1 MHLTNYNE
9 ESTTE
14 ASDNTENKFSQTSV
28 AKASKGKY
36 SEKFVSAEEALKV
49 IRSRDRVYIH
59 SGCAYPK
66 VLVDAMAARK
76 DELYDVE
83 ICHLMVFGDAPYM
96 KPEMEGHFRHNGFFL
111 GANTRKQ
118 VNEGRADFL
127 PIFLSEIPSLIRNDS
142 KHKVNVVLIQVS
154 PPDAHGFCSMGVAV
168 DCTKA
173 AAEAADYII
182 AQMNPQMPRVHGDSF
197 IHVNEI
203 DYIVESDM
211 KLQELPDANLTMKPG
226 DAEIYGKIGRNIA
239 SLVNDGSTLQL
250 GIGAIPNAV
259 LEQLGNRKDLGI
271 HTEMFSDGIIP
282 LIESGVINCSKKTL
296 LPGKIVT
303 SFVLGSQRLFDYIS
317 DNPLVEI
324 RPTDFVN
331 DPFTIARNEKMVAI
345 NSAVQVDLTGQVCA
359 DSIGYNFYSG
369 FGGQVDFIRGSARS
383 KGGKPIIALQST
395 AKGGTLSRIVMHLDE
410 GAGVTT
416 SRGDIHYIVTEYGIA
431 DLHGLNVRE
440 RVKSLINIAHPNFRE
455 ELEKFA
461 KEKKYI

>member
-1 MHLTNYNE
+1 MHLTNYKDPE
-9 ESTTE
+9 TL
-14 ASDNTENKFSQTSV
+14 A
-28 AKASKGKY
+28 KGKY
-36 SEKFVSAEEALKV
+36 FEKFVTAEEAVRV

-66 VLVDAMAARK
+66 VLVDAMTARK
-76 DELYDVE
+76 NELYDVE

-96 KPEMEGHFRHNGFFL
+96 KPEMQGHFRHNGFFL

-118 VNEGRADFL
+118 VNEGMADFL
-127 PIFLSEIPSLIRNDS
+127 PIFLSEIPALIRNDS

-168 DCTKA
+168 DCTKS

-182 AQMNPQMPRVHGDSF
+182 AQMNPRMPRVHGDSF
-197 IHVNEI
+197 IHISEI
-203 DYIVESDM
+203 DYIVETDQA
-211 KLQELPDANLTMKPG
+211 LQELPGAGLSKRPEEF
-226 DAEIYGKIGRNIA
+226 EIYNKIGENVA
-239 SLVNDGSTLQL
+239 SLVSDGATLQL

-259 LEQLGNRKDLGI
+259 LEQLGSRKDLGI

-282 LIESGVINCSKKTL
+282 LIESGVINCSKKSL

-303 SFVLGSQRLFDYIS
+303 SFVLGSNALFKYID
-317 DNPLVEI
+317 DNPLIEI

-331 DPFTIARNEKMVAI
+331 DPFTIARNDKMTAI

-359 DSIGYNFYSG
+359 DSIGYSFYSG

-383 KGGKPIIALQST
+383 NGGKPIIALPST
-395 AKGGTLSRIVMHLDE
+395 VKNETLSRIVTHLDE

-416 SRGDIHYIVTEYGIA
+416 SRGDVHYIVTEYGIA
-431 DLHGLNVRE
+431 DLHGLNIRE
-440 RVKSLINIAHPNFRE
+440 RVRSLINIAHPKFRD

-461 KEKKYI
+461 KDKKYI

>member
-1 MHLTNYNE
+1 MHLTYENEVKTTGETFPSNVYNIANGNE
-9 ESTTE
+9 IPL
-14 ASDNTENKFSQTSV
+14 
-28 AKASKGKY
+28 GKY
-36 SEKFVSAEEALKV
+36 SAKFVTAQEAVKV

-66 VLVDAMAARK
+66 LLVDAMAARK
-76 DELYDVE
+76 DELFDVE

-127 PIFLSEIPSLIRNDS
+127 PIFLSEIPSLIRSDL
-142 KHKVNVVLIQVS
+142 KHKVNVALIQVS
-154 PPDAHGFCSMGVAV
+154 PPDVHGFCSMGVAV

-182 AQMNPQMPRVHGDSF
+182 AQMNYRMPRVHGDSF
-197 IHVNEI
+197 IHMNEI

-211 KLQELPDANLTMKPG
+211 KLQELPDSTLTLKQG
-226 DAEIYGKIGRNIA
+226 EAEIYRTIGQNIA
-239 SLVNDGSTLQL
+239 SLVENGSTLQL

-259 LEQLGNRKDLGI
+259 LQQLGSRKDLGI

-282 LIESGVINCSKKTL
+282 LIEKGVINCSKKTL

-303 SFVLGSQRLFDYIS
+303 SFVLGSQTLFDYIS
-317 DNPLVEI
+317 DNPFIEI
-324 RPTDFVN
+324 RPSDFVN
-331 DPFTIARNEKMVAI
+331 DPFVIARNDNMIAI

-369 FGGQVDFIRGSARS
+369 FGGQTDFIRGSARS

-395 AKGGTLSRIVMHLDE
+395 AKDGLLSRIVMHLDE

-416 SRGDIHYIVTEYGIA
+416 TRGDVHYIVTEYGIA
-431 DLHGLNVRE
+431 DLHGKNVRE
-440 RVKSLINIAHPNFRE
+440 RVKSLINIAHPKFRD

>member
-1 MHLTNYNE
+1 MHLAANI
-9 ESTTE
+9 ESE
-14 ASDNTENKFSQTSV
+14 VTSN
-28 AKASKGKY
+28 KY
-36 SEKFVSAEEALKV
+36 SGKFTTAEEAVKV

-83 ICHLMVFGDAPYM
+83 ICHLMVLGDAPYM

-118 VNEGRADFL
+118 VNDGKADFL
-127 PIFLSEIPSLIRNDS
+127 PIFLSEIPDLIRHDS

-173 AAEAADYII
+173 AVEAADYII
-182 AQMNPQMPRVHGDSF
+182 AQINQQMPRVHGDSF
-197 IHVNEI
+197 INMSEI
-203 DYIVESDM
+203 DFIVESDM
-211 KLQELPDANLTMKPG
+211 NLQELPNPNLIKKT
-226 DAEIYGKIGRNIA
+226 DDFDIYSKIGKNIA
-239 SLVNDGSTLQL
+239 SLVEDGSTLQL

-259 LEQLGNRKDLGI
+259 LEQLGNRKNLGI

-303 SFVLGSQRLFDYIS
+303 SFVLGSQQLFNYI
-317 DNPLVEI
+317 DNNPFIEI
-324 RPTDFVN
+324 RPSDFVN
-331 DPFTIARNEKMVAI
+331 DPFTIARNDNMIAI

-359 DSIGYNFYSG
+359 DSVGYNFYSG
-369 FGGQVDFIRGSARS
+369 FGGQVDFIRGSSRS
-383 KGGKPIIALQST
+383 KGGKPIIALPST
-395 AKGGTLSRIVMHLDE
+395 AKNDTLSRIVIHLDE

-416 SRGDIHYIVTEYGIA
+416 SRGDVHYIVTEYGIA
-431 DLHGLNVRE
+431 DLHGLNIRE
-440 RVKSLINIAHPNFRE
+440 RVKALINIAHPKFRE

-461 KEKKYI
+461 RERKYI